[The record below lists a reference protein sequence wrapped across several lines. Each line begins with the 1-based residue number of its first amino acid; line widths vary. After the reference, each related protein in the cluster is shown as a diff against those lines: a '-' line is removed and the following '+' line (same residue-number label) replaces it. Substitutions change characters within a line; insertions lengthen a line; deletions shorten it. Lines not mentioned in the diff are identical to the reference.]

1 MAIDDNLRSDS
12 VDADDIA
19 DAILQ
24 LLVIDDSANISSVLS
39 TTSASF
45 VDLTG
50 SDVTVTV
57 TSDDVIYIVAQMNG
71 SHSIIDNSVRF
82 KIVRTSPSAD
92 LTGEYYQNMNI
103 AATNGLTQVT
113 TLIARD
119 SAQSGSVTYK
129 VQYRVSAG
137 TGYVSK
143 ADIYAIVFRN
153 T

>member
-12 VDADDIA
+12 VDADDVA
-19 DAILQ
+19 DAIVQ
-24 LLVIDDSANISSVLS
+24 LLVADDSATISSILS
-39 TTSASF
+39 TTSGSF

-57 TSDDVIYIVAQMNG
+57 TADDIVYITAQMNG
-71 SHSIIDNSVRF
+71 SHSVADNSVRF

-92 LTGEYYQNMNI
+92 LTGEYFQNMNI
-103 AATNGLTQVT
+103 AATNGLTET
-113 TLIARD
+113 TVLKARD
-119 SAQSGSVTYK
+119 SGQSGSVTYK
-129 VQYRVSAG
+129 VQWRVSAG

-143 ADIYAIVFRN
+143 ADIYAVVFRN